1 MSTALKCPNPSC
13 PYLFD
18 PSRVPAGAVLTC
30 PRCGMRFTLGPPVP
44 AAPVANPPQAQFDSP
59 LPPPTGFEGIDPNAP
74 DPDGQPMRRSLSAA
88 GEAGSYQ
95 TGIIAFMC
103 FVLLAGAAVA
113 VYFKVTMQ
121 PEVVKGENGQQ
132 LRAHNLS
139 FETPGEPWVIDD
151 DTRAKLGPPMI
162 LGFKRTGPDAYFCV
176 GARDFDRREPRPSEL
191 KTAVDRVLDKTF
203 ENVVRV
209 NLPDA
214 TFLGQPATVAF
225 SFTATMK
232 ADGSTV
238 AGFCHAAHSKGIGYW
253 ALSWANEKDAEG
265 QEAVFEG
272 IRAKLKLN
280 NSRDNWT
287 PKELPVRTFGGHAV
301 QYQLLDSD
309 DLWTEPD
316 AKTRSPAEEDSKGD
330 LLLIAKAKLPGKDV
344 AEEATL
350 VTILLDGGG
359 GDALAQGRKYVED
372 KMRAHIKEADPK
384 LEPRFIERSGTPDGD
399 PPANPVDTPTPVVR
413 MQMTVQGASSFA
425 KLLVIS
431 AAKIG
436 DRTVVVFASCS
447 WADRELFEAKL
458 VQIAGSLREPK

>member
-44 AAPVANPPQAQFDSP
+44 AAPAASPPQAQFDSP
-59 LPPPTGFEGIDPNAP
+59 PPPPTGFEGIDPNAP
-74 DPDGQPMRRSLSAA
+74 DPDGQPIRRSLSAA

-103 FVLLAGAAVA
+103 FVLIAGAAVA
-113 VYFKVTMQ
+113 VYFKVTSQ

-139 FETPGEPWVIDD
+139 FEAPGEPWVIDD

-191 KTAVDRVLDKTF
+191 RTAGYKIVDAQF
-203 ENVVRV
+203 PENEKEQ
-209 NLPDA
+209 LEGM
-214 TFLGQPATVAF
+214 TLLGQPATVAF
-225 SFTATMK
+225 RFRGTNKDGVKAEGLCFAT
-232 ADGSTV
+232 
-238 AGFCHAAHSKGIGYW
+238 HSKGVGYW
-253 ALSWANEKDAEG
+253 TLSWASERDAES
-265 QEAVFEG
+265 QAAAFEG

-316 AKTRSPAEEDSKGD
+316 AKTRSPAEEDPKGD
-330 LLLIAKAKLPGKDV
+330 LLLIAKAKVPGKDV

-350 VTILLDGGG
+350 VTILLDGAGD
-359 GDALAQGRKYVED
+359 DALCRVASTSKTRCGPTSRK
-372 KMRAHIKEADPK
+372 PT
-384 LEPRFIERSGTPDGD
+384 RSSSRGSSNAAARRT
-399 PPANPVDTPTPVVR
+399 ATRLPTPWTR
-413 MQMTVQGASSFA
+413 RRPWCGC
-425 KLLVIS
+425 
-431 AAKIG
+431 
-436 DRTVVVFASCS
+436 R
-447 WADRELFEAKL
+447 
-458 VQIAGSLREPK
+458 